1 MNLGKEDNHDAELQ
15 LHGSRSPSVDGP
27 ASRLRRYRE
36 KEGRSLAGFGLH
48 PDPPPYRSTMR
59 WQIASPMP
67 VPEYWLFVCRRLKS
81 PKMLSLYS
89 GLIPIPLSP
98 IRKPADRRAA
108 ATPRSTRASR
118 CLCRT

>member
-48 PDPPPYRSTMR
+48 PDPPP
-59 WQIASPMP
+59 
-67 VPEYWLFVCRRLKS
+67 VPFHNAL
-81 PKMLSLYS
+81 
-89 GLIPIPLSP
+89 
-98 IRKPADRRAA
+98 ADSQSHARPGVLAVRV
-108 ATPRSTRASR
+108 
-118 CLCRT
+118 